1 MPALVLPQPPVPE
14 WMLCRRIKEIE
25 LTKLT
30 LKPDHRITYVTEED
44 FTTAPCAQITR
55 HEHT

>member
-1 MPALVLPQPPVPE
+1 MVLPQPPVPE